1 VARKLLK
8 RFNDTT
14 GHALAPGVETCTW
27 GKLVQI
33 QAFRADPSPIN
44 SAMTDAQSPVRVI
57 PVILSGGAGTRLWP
71 LSRETAPKPSM
82 PLPDGET
89 LLAKTAARALAVPGL
104 ADFVTVTNRE
114 YYFHTKDAYSSLRDR
129 LPPRTSYLLEPFGRN
144 TAPAVAL
151 ATLWAQ
157 QRHGGNVVLLVLP
170 ADHLIRDRAAFVS
183 AVARASSLAQDGSL
197 VTFGIA
203 PAHPETGFGYIECG
217 APITGDGPQAFRA
230 VRFVEKPPFEKAREY
245 LAAGNYVWN
254 SGMFCFTADAVL
266 AAFARHAPAVL
277 DAVRAIVA
285 AHEDNEASMLEIDAK
300 LFAAAPEISLD
311 YAIMEKAA
319 AEGAVAV
326 VRGTFDWSDVGSWQA
341 MAELSEPD
349 SDGNRGQGERVAIG
363 TRGTYVHAGDRV
375 VATVGVEN
383 MIIVDTPDAVLVA
396 HRDHLQRVKDVVGE
410 LKARGHESYR
420 LHKTVARPWGAYTV
434 LEEAPGFKI
443 KRIEV
448 KPGAALSLQLHH
460 RRSEHWVVV
469 AGVAKVTRGEDT
481 FIVNAN
487 GSTYIPVETKHRLEN
502 PTAEPLVMIEVQCGD
517 YLGEDDIVRFD
528 DKYGRVP
535 G

>member
-1 VARKLLK
+1 MSAAR
-8 RFNDTT
+8 
-14 GHALAPGVETCTW
+14 P
-27 GKLVQI
+27 
-33 QAFRADPSPIN
+33 PIRI
-44 SAMTDAQSPVRVI
+44 V
-57 PVILSGGAGTRLWP
+57 PVILSGGTGTRLWP

-89 LLAKTAARALAVPGL
+89 LLAKTAARALALPGVAEL
-104 ADFVTVTNRE
+104 VTVTNRE
-114 YYFHTKDAYSSLRDR
+114 YYFHTKDAYAGVRDK
-129 LPPRTSYLLEPFGRN
+129 LPGRTSYLLEPFGRN

-151 ATLWAQ
+151 AALWAE
-157 QRHGGNVVLLVLP
+157 RRYKADAVLVVLP
-170 ADHLIRDRAAFVS
+170 ADHLIRDHAAFVA
-183 AVARASSLAQDGSL
+183 AVERAAGLAQGGSL
-197 VTFGIA
+197 VTFGIS
-203 PAHPETGFGYIECG
+203 PTHPETGFGYIECG
-217 APITGDGPQAFRA
+217 APIAGNGPPAFTA
-230 VRFVEKPPFEKAREY
+230 VRFVEKPPAEKARQY
-245 LAAGNYVWN
+245 VAAGNYLWN
-254 SGMFCFTADAVL
+254 SGMFCFTPAAIL

-277 DAVRAIVA
+277 EAVRPISRT
-285 AHEDNEASMLEIDAK
+285 HEAKSDASMLEIDAG
-300 LFAAAPEISLD
+300 LFESVPNISLD
-311 YAIMEKAA
+311 FAVMEKSA
-319 AEGAVAV
+319 AEGGVAV
-326 VRGTFDWSDVGSWQA
+326 VRGAFDWSDVGSWQA
-341 MAELSEPD
+341 MAELTPPD
-349 SDGNRGQGERVAIG
+349 ADGNRGQGERVTIA
-363 TRGTYVHAGDRV
+363 TRGTYIHAGDRV
-375 VATVGVEN
+375 VATVGVED
-383 MIIVDTPDAVLVA
+383 MVIVDTPDAVLVA

-481 FIVNAN
+481 FLVNAN

-502 PTAEPLVMIEVQCGD
+502 PTTDPLVMIEVQCGD

-535 G
+535 A